1 MCGLNL
7 WKSGPWSFQQE
18 PLVICAVAMELDL
31 LVPQRMS
38 LTPLPGLSFAEQ
50 QSLENVVYA
59 QENLATLLS
68 CLDNLLPDFQR
79 VD

>member
-1 MCGLNL
+1 MCGLKL
-7 WKSGPWSFQQE
+7 WKSGPWSFQQG
-18 PLVICAVAMELDL
+18 PLVICTVAEELDL
-31 LVPQRMS
+31 LVPQQMS
-38 LTPLPGLSFAEQ
+38 LTPLPGLSFTEQ
-50 QSLENVVYA
+50 QFLEDVVYT